1 MARYIKQDAT
11 TVPQI
16 NTELEKIEVAIQ
28 DTLSRKGDTPN
39 AMTAPLDMNGER
51 VLNLPAP
58 VADTDPLRKI
68 DGEVYVTAAAVSA
81 AEALASEQAAAVSAQ
96 EAAVSESV
104 AISAAEVSE
113 GLFDELNTLY
123 LGSFTTGPETD
134 NQGDPL
140 VQGVLYYN
148 TVQKVLFVFNG
159 SIWVE
164 AASQQAANN
173 AAISA
178 QEAADSASAALASQQ
193 AAATSETNAAAS
205 ASQAFVSAS
214 AADGSAADALLS
226 EQAADAAAS
235 AAEDARDEAVAYA
248 SAFSKGLIFIGV
260 YDASTGVFPTLPD
273 PLIGNPFWI
282 INVTGTI
289 SGTVYDQGDTLIYDS
304 TTEVWI
310 KLDTTDRVVSVAG
323 KVGAVTLDKADVGL
337 SNVDN
342 TSDLNKPISTA
353 TQTALDGKAN
363 TAHTHVISDVTG
375 LQSALD
381 AKVDDSQLA
390 TAATANSVAQ
400 RTGDGSINAVNVY
413 ASGKIGVGSTSP
425 IGKLD
430 VSDGTNPLSFDSA
443 TYNEIQSYNRPLL
456 LNRQGQNIGIGTTSP
471 SNLLD
476 IKKDS
481 PAITQSS
488 SSAAYYTVIG
498 TNVDFL
504 ESFSIDNKGSKI
516 ITYGDDT
523 SKGLG
528 LSGGAGNLI
537 RFTTNSAERL
547 RIDSSG
553 NVGIGVSNP
562 SMALDVAGACT
573 SGGQNGAN
581 VLQTLY
587 DTTAWAAGVG
597 GGVGFAGNAG
607 STISDVTF
615 STINGIKENATD
627 DNFAGALTFKTRPN
641 ADVITE
647 RMRIDSS
654 GNVGIGTSSP
664 SRNLEVS
671 TAVTGAFKINGTSNG
686 GFIQFSSSGTD
697 NYIGMPASVL
707 GGNATDMAFY
717 TNTTERMR
725 IDSSGNVLVGGASAI
740 AVGIPTLQLGG
751 SDGNGLI
758 TVRRNTTETAGA
770 IGFYN
775 PNGNVG
781 NILLDGSSTTYATS
795 SDYRLKEDWQ
805 PMEGSIDRLMQLK
818 PCNFAWKVDG
828 SRVDGFLAHE
838 AQEVVPEAVHGTK
851 DAMRTEQY
859 EVSPAV
865 YEDVVIPAKF
875 DEEGNEISPER
886 TEQRLV
892 SEAVMGE
899 RELPQ
904 YQGIDQSKLTPLLT
918 AALQDAVKM
927 IHELQNEIKAIK
939 AQLND

>member
-123 LGSFTTGPETD
+123 LGSFTTGPATD

-381 AKVDDSQLA
+381 AKVNNSQLA

-400 RTGDGSINAVNVY
+400 RTSDGSLNAVDVNATRLITTGSAGIGTSAITTSDFFSSVPKAVIENDQNIALRLSNPTASSGVGIAGLSFAAGDGSSNQKDIAIIRAETAAANGGAGVMQFYTRPSGGSNTERLRIDSSGNV
-413 ASGKIGVGSTSP
+413 GVGTS
-425 IGKLD
+425 
-430 VSDGTNPLSFDSA
+430 
-443 TYNEIQSYNRPLL
+443 
-456 LNRQGQNIGIGTTSP
+456 SP

-537 RFTTNSAERL
+537 RFTTNSTERL

-553 NVGIGVSNP
+553 NVGIGTSDPVTRLRVVGNSSNTTVVSGQTVEN
-562 SMALDVAGACT
+562 SALFNN
-573 SGGQNGAN
+573 SGTNGS
-581 VLQTLY
+581 LY
-587 DTTAWAAGVG
+587 VSFNGIDAHIRNGEG
-597 GGVGFAGNAG
+597 GG
-607 STISDVTF
+607 
-615 STINGIKENATD
+615 
-627 DNFAGALTFKTRPN
+627 ALIFGTRVAPN
-641 ADVITE
+641 
-647 RMRIDSS
+647 
-654 GNVGIGTSSP
+654 
-664 SRNLEVS
+664 NL
-671 TAVTGAFKINGTSNG
+671 
-686 GFIQFSSSGTD
+686 
-697 NYIGMPASVL
+697 
-707 GGNATDMAFY
+707 
-717 TNTTERMR
+717 ERMR
-725 IDSSGNVLVGGASAI
+725 IDSSGNVLVGTASTATSVQGFRVFADGRI
-740 AVGIPTLQLGG
+740 VSSMPSGSFGQINHTSGSGTEFILEFLRSNGQVG
-751 SDGNGLI
+751 SI
-758 TVRRNTTETAGA
+758 TTTTTSTA
-770 IGFYN
+770 YN
-775 PNGNVG
+775 
-781 NILLDGSSTTYATS
+781 TS

-818 PCNFAWKVDG
+818 PYNFAWKVDG

-851 DAMRTEQY
+851 DAVRTEQY

-865 YEDVVIPAKF
+865 YKDVVIPAEF

-899 RELPQ
+899 REVPQ
-904 YQGIDQSKLTPLLT
+904 YQGIDQSKIVPLLT
-918 AALQDAVKM
+918 AALQDA
-927 IHELQNEIKAIK
+927 IKKIEALEARIE
-939 AQLND
+939 ALEG